1 MAHMSK
7 QPGST
12 ECRSAAEI
20 AQCPKRA
27 TGPVFRGGG
36 VQGLG
41 KSCTTLHRLGSR
53 MCGEKR

>member
-20 AQCPKRA
+20 APSVQKEPR
-27 TGPVFRGGG
+27 VQFSG
-36 VQGLG
+36 VEGLG
-41 KSCTTLHRLGSR
+41 NRLGSR